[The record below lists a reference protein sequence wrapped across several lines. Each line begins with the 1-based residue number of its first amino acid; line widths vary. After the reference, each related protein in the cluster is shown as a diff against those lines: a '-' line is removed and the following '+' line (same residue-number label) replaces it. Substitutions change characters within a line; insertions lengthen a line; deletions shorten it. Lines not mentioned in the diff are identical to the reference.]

1 MSSLMEVTSQE
12 SHEESNN
19 ERLDLI
25 HHLDPAATD
34 VLLPDETFLKAAI
47 SLKDQV
53 VEATWKRDNNMG
65 AAIDPTVYTGLLG
78 TAFTCL
84 RSYEVTGNKQDL
96 LLCSNIVDTC
106 SISPHASSRH
116 MTLTFL
122 CGRGGLYALGAVAAN
137 YMGDPQGRDFFL
149 NLFLEVAQERALPVG
164 PEEGGFGMSY
174 ELMHGRAG
182 FLWAALFINKHLGE
196 GTLPS
201 DLLLPVV
208 DAILAGGRAG
218 ASDNATC
225 PLMYRWHGT
234 PYWGA
239 ANGLAGILQ
248 VLLNFPLPKEDME
261 DVRAT
266 LRYMMSNRFPHSG
279 NYPSSEGNPR
289 DKLVQWSH
297 GATGMAITLCKASEM
312 FPNDREFRD
321 AAIEAGEVV
330 WKRGL
335 VKKVGLADGVAGNA
349 YAFLSLYRLTGESI
363 YEERA
368 KAFASFLYHN
378 ASGLVAIG
386 HGRGAADH
394 AYSLFQGLAGTA
406 CLWFDLLKPESSR
419 FPGIRQDSKHYL
431 IMVLSSFQCSSNYF
445 AFSSDRNVDRD
456 DLVLFGKAIFTPWMP
471 HRDEL
476 IDSALV
482 LVGLSQIT
490 SSLLLLLGLI
500 AYASRRKTSVRSS
513 GI

>member
-1 MSSLMEVTSQE
+1 MSSAVEATSQE
-12 SHEESNN
+12 NHEESSN
-19 ERLDLI
+19 ERLDLS
-25 HHLDPAATD
+25 HHIDPTAAD
-34 VLLPDETFLKAAI
+34 MLIPNEILLKAAI

-53 VEATWKRDNNMG
+53 VEATWKRDSNMG
-65 AAIDPTVYTGLLG
+65 AGIDPTVYTGLLG

-84 RSYEVTGNKQDL
+84 RSYEVTGNEQDL

-106 SISPHASSRH
+106 SVSAHASSRQ

-137 YMGDPQGRDFFL
+137 YKGDHQGRDFFL

-174 ELMHGRAG
+174 ELMYGRAG
-182 FLWAALFINKHLGE
+182 FLWAALFINNHLGE
-196 GTLPS
+196 GTLPG

-208 DAILAGGRAG
+208 DAVLAGGRAG
-218 ASDNATC
+218 ASDNAAC

-234 PYWGA
+234 RYWGA

-248 VLLNFPLPKEDME
+248 VLLNFPLSKEDAE
-261 DVRAT
+261 DVKAT
-266 LRYMMSNRFPHSG
+266 LRYMMSNRFRHSG

-330 WKRGL
+330 WKSGL

-378 ASGLVAIG
+378 ASGLVTIG
-386 HGRGAADH
+386 HARGADH

-406 CLWFDLLKPESSR
+406 CLWFDLFKPESSR
-419 FPGIRQDSKHYL
+419 FPGY
-431 IMVLSSFQCSSNYF
+431 
-445 AFSSDRNVDRD
+445 
-456 DLVLFGKAIFTPWMP
+456 
-471 HRDEL
+471 EL
-476 IDSALV
+476 
-482 LVGLSQIT
+482 
-490 SSLLLLLGLI
+490 
-500 AYASRRKTSVRSS
+500 
-513 GI
+513 

>member
-1 MSSLMEVTSQE
+1 MSSAVEATSQE
-12 SHEESNN
+12 NHEESSN

-25 HHLDPAATD
+25 HHLDPTATD
-34 VLLPDETFLKAAI
+34 MLIPNEVLLKAAI

-53 VEATWKRDNNMG
+53 VEATWKRDSNMG
-65 AAIDPTVYTGLLG
+65 AGIDPTVYTGLLG

-84 RSYEVTGNKQDL
+84 RSFEVTGNEQDL

-106 SISPHASSRH
+106 SVSAHASSRQ

-137 YMGDPQGRDFFL
+137 YKGDHQGRDFFL

-174 ELMHGRAG
+174 ELMYGRAG

-208 DAILAGGRAG
+208 DAVLAGGRAG
-218 ASDNATC
+218 ASDNAAC

-234 PYWGA
+234 RYWGA
-239 ANGLAGILQ
+239 ANGLAGILL
-248 VLLNFPLPKEDME
+248 VLLNFPLSKEDAE
-261 DVRAT
+261 DVKAT
-266 LRYMMSNRFPHSG
+266 LRYMMSNRFRHSG

-297 GATGMAITLCKASEM
+297 GATGMVITLCKASEM

-330 WKRGL
+330 WKSGL
-335 VKKVGLADGVAGNA
+335 VKKAGLADGVAGNA

-378 ASGLVAIG
+378 ASGLVTIG
-386 HGRGAADH
+386 HARGADH

-419 FPGIRQDSKHYL
+419 FPGY
-431 IMVLSSFQCSSNYF
+431 
-445 AFSSDRNVDRD
+445 
-456 DLVLFGKAIFTPWMP
+456 
-471 HRDEL
+471 EL
-476 IDSALV
+476 
-482 LVGLSQIT
+482 
-490 SSLLLLLGLI
+490 
-500 AYASRRKTSVRSS
+500 
-513 GI
+513 